1 MSGILDQIRESVD
14 HFAPANVVQFTV
26 LQIARRLNDILR
38 LYEYLRASEGHG
50 LVFLIEAYKG
60 ASMDG
65 SDFFVHLKKISSI
78 GQ

>member
-14 HFAPANVVQFTV
+14 HFGPANVVQFTV
-26 LQIARRLNDILR
+26 LQIARRLNDTLR
-38 LYEYLRASEGHG
+38 LYEYLRAAESHG
-50 LVFLIEAYKG
+50 LVFLVEAYKG
-60 ASMDG
+60 ASKDG